1 MGANF
6 HCRLSKR
13 LDLKWVF
20 CLEAER
26 VVSNDWGVRYENRF
40 LQLKPRRN
48 QGLGAGARVTVQQA
62 RDGELRVVF
71 GGRAV
76 VSEEIAKPPRKAR
89 MEPKQR
95 EVSHP
100 SPRPL
105 EITRAIPTFPQP
117 RRRRFLSDEPKNKGT
132 LRLG

>member
-1 MGANF
+1 M
-6 HCRLSKR
+6 
-13 LDLKWVF
+13 
-20 CLEAER
+20 
-26 VVSNDWGVRYENRF
+26 VSNDWGVRYENRF

-95 EVSHP
+95 EAPQRPHKPAANHP
-100 SPRPL
+100 WRRPL
-105 EITRAIPTFPQP
+105 PPQK
-117 RRRRFLSDEPKNKGT
+117 RGAHS
-132 LRLG
+132 